1 MTEAVRKHAI
11 VSMQYALAT
20 ADGIVIREAT
30 ERPIRYIQACGTLLP
45 KVEAALEGH
54 RVGDL
59 VRVRL
64 LPNDAFGKR
73 DPDLVHEV
81 SLEELP
87 PGERIE
93 VGGQIVGTRD
103 SGEQVTFRVIDVAD
117 GIVKLDGDHPLAGQT
132 LIFEVEIQGI
142 ERASEEQ
149 ILAGK
154 VSENCV

>member
-1 MTEAVRKHAI
+1 MTETVRKHAI

-20 ADGIVIREAT
+20 ADGIVMREAT
-30 ERPIRYIQACGTLLP
+30 ERPIRYTQGCGTLLP
-45 KVEAALEGH
+45 KLEAALEGH

-64 LPNDAFGKR
+64 LPDDGFGKR

-81 SLEELP
+81 CLEELP

-103 SGEQVTFRVIDVAD
+103 GGEQVIVRVIDVAD
-117 GIVKLDGDHPLAGQT
+117 GIVMLDGDHPLAGHT
-132 LIFEVEIQGI
+132 LFFDVEIQGI
-142 ERASEEQ
+142 ERASEERT
-149 ILAGK
+149 LAGK
-154 VSENCV
+154 VSEN

>member
-1 MTEAVRKHAI
+1 MTETVRKHAI
-11 VSMQYALAT
+11 VSMQHALAT

-30 ERPIRYIQACGTLLP
+30 ARPIRYIQGCGTLLP
-45 KVEAALEGH
+45 KLEAALEGH

-64 LPNDAFGKR
+64 LPDHAFGKR
-73 DPDLVHEV
+73 DPDRVHEV

-103 SGEQVTFRVIDVAD
+103 SGEQVTFRVIDVGD
-117 GIVKLDGDHPLAGQT
+117 GVAKLDGNHPLAGRT

-142 ERASEEQ
+142 ERTSEEQ
-149 ILAGK
+149 IRAGK
-154 VSENCV
+154 VSEN